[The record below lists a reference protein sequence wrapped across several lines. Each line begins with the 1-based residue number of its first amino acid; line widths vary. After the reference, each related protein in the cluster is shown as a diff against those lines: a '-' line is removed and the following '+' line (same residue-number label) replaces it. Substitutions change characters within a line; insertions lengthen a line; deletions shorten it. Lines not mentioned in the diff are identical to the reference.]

1 MQADIYGTTCATIN
15 AEEGPAYG
23 VALLAAVGT
32 GRFKDIREACR
43 AAIKVTRTIKPK
55 PKAKSFYAKLYPQYR
70 RLYPALK
77 AEFPRLAE
85 LS

>member
-1 MQADIYGTTCATIN
+1 MLTWPERERGTR
-15 AEEGPAYG
+15 
-23 VALLAAVGT
+23 LAAVGT

-43 AAIKVTRTIKPK
+43 AAIKVTRTIEPK
-55 PKAKSFYAKLYPQYR
+55 PKAKRAYAKLYAQYR

-77 AEFPRLAE
+77 AEFPRLAA